1 MNTTAPTTES
11 IRTSGSANYF
21 ALRTMT
27 DDEILNALVHG
38 SHPEMEHQAL
48 LEEARER
55 MSK

>member
-21 ALRTMT
+21 ALRTLT
-27 DDEILNALVHG
+27 NDEILHALIHG
-38 SHPEMEHQAL
+38 SHTEMEHQAL

>member
-38 SHPEMEHQAL
+38 SHTEMEHQAL